1 MVFNEVLIVFI
12 DQSAYLDSISVDI
25 LEAFTN
31 LNLNVQFVM
40 SHDVANDSVNLQS
53 FLNLIKSKNTEYYLP
68 ISSTVCTNSDI
79 LKYLEARF
87 QANEL
92 SIPIPDSMIDLITEN
107 TKRIPLVTM
116 QIVDDCIKSY
126 KRETGNLVLNSDTD
140 IESLTTTSSDSFE
153 REIMQHSRFED
164 LVNFNYD
171 TMSIKD
177 QKICKLAAVI
187 AIRVS
192 ITIIFIIIII
202 NIQCILGCF

>member
-53 FLNLIKSKNTEYYLP
+53 FLNLIKSKNAEYYLP
-68 ISSTVCTNSDI
+68 ISSTICTNSDI
-79 LKYLEARF
+79 LKYLQARF
-87 QANEL
+87 EANEL

-116 QIVDDCIKSY
+116 QIVDDCIKSF
-126 KRETGNLVLNSDTD
+126 KRETGNLLVLETDT
-140 IESLTTTSSDSFE
+140 ESLTTTSSDSFE

-164 LVNFNYD
+164 LVNFNYELM
-171 TMSIKD
+171 TIVD

-202 NIQCILGCF
+202 NIQCIIGCF